1 MKRIIS
7 DKDLAAAAAA
17 VRKSMLLALPEP
29 ENCTGVFSRKFE
41 EKTEKL
47 KRMWIRKEHSRQWT
61 RSVVAALI
69 WLMLGFSVLF
79 AVNTEVRAAVVGWF
93 KETFGTYTAY
103 WFDGSEEKTLPEYEL
118 TWVPE
123 GYEIVYEDQLPNQ
136 RNIVYQ
142 CGDDVN
148 VSFIFSY
155 YFTEESSPLRIHT
168 FDGEYTIEE
177 IQINGCEGEFYHSL
191 NTTDSSCLVW
201 FDEQVSIVF
210 TLNTTLSLSDAV
222 EIAKNIEQIK

>member
-47 KRMWIRKEHSRQWT
+47 KRMWTRKEHSRQWT
-61 RSVVAALI
+61 RGVVAALI

-103 WFDGSEEKTLPEYEL
+103 WFDGGEEKTLPEYEL

-123 GYEIVYEDQLPNQ
+123 GYEIVYEDQLPDQ

-148 VSFIFSY
+148 ASFSVSYDLS
-155 YFTEESSPLRIHT
+155 TNDVPLRILT

-177 IQINGCEGEFYHSL
+177 IQINGCPGEFYQSL
-191 NTTDSSCLVW
+191 DASVSSCLVLL
-201 FDEQVSIVF
+201 DEDE
-210 TLNTTLSLSDAV
+210 NTAITIILLGIMTYGSLFART
-222 EIAKNIEQIK
+222 

>member
-1 MKRIIS
+1 MMKRIIS
-7 DKDLAAAAAA
+7 DKDLVAAAAA

-29 ENCTGVFSRKFE
+29 ENCTGVFSREFE

-47 KRMWIRKEHSRQWT
+47 KRMWTRKEYSRQWT
-61 RSVVAALI
+61 RGVVAALI

-123 GYEIVYEDQLPNQ
+123 GYELVCDNRLDQS
-136 RNIVYQ
+136 RTVVYQ
-142 CGDDVN
+142 RGEDVTA
-148 VSFIFSY
+148 SFSFSY
-155 YFTEESSPLRIHT
+155 DLPVNDSPLRIHT

-177 IQINGCEGEFYHSL
+177 IQINGCYGEFYQSHDMSV
-191 NTTDSSCLVW
+191 SSCLVW
-201 FDEQVSIVF
+201 LDEDENAAITIIGYF
-210 TLNTTLSLSDAV
+210 AKD
-222 EIAKNIEQIK
+222 EFIKIANGIIS